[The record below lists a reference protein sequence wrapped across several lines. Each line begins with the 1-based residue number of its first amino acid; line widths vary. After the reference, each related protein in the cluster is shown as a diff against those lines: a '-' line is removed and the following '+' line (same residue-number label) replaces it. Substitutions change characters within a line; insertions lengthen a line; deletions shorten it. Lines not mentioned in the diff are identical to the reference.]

1 MLSSFKN
8 ELPTKLKNTPCPPPS
23 LVINT
28 YVSVIQQ
35 HRKKMT
41 EMSQERYFNTCVSII
56 KQHWKKM
63 AEIPQEHDFNTFDS
77 IIKQCWKDMTENPQE
92 HDILTSKFKI
102 L

>member
-28 YVSVIQQ
+28 YVSVI
-35 HRKKMT
+35 
-41 EMSQERYFNTCVSII
+41 NTCVSII

-77 IIKQCWKDMTENPQE
+77 IIKQRWKNMTENPQE
-92 HDILTSKFKI
+92 HDFLTSKFKI